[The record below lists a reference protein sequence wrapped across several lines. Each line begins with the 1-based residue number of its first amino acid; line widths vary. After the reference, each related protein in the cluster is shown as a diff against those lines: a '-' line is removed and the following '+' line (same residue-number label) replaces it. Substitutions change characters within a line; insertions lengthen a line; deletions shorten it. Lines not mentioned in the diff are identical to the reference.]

1 MANTAATQI
10 NPEDKPMFMNDFT
23 SYATEFS
30 LVAPRVSAVIAAP
43 VVTGIVAGTLLETG
57 LGWRDVATLRIG
69 DAVQTLDGGLARIH
83 GLDRRIL
90 QPAAETALIL
100 VPGGCHDA
108 CSDLWL
114 VPGQHLL
121 IDTLEDA
128 SIGAPFALV
137 PALALTTDAL
147 VRRDFPTHPVEVI
160 TPLFAD
166 EEVVF
171 ANSGVLIHCPGV
183 MDGAGRY
190 PENSFFPRLDTLAAR
205 AFLKCRAARLAV

>member
-1 MANTAATQI
+1 
-10 NPEDKPMFMNDFT
+10 MFMNDFT
-23 SYATEFS
+23 RFATEIS
-30 LVAPRVSAVIAAP
+30 LVAPRVTAVIPAP
-43 VVTGIVAGTLLETG
+43 VVTGIVAGTLVETA

-69 DAVQTLDGGLARIH
+69 DVVQTLDGGLARIH
-83 GLDRRIL
+83 GLDRRVL
-90 QPAAETALIL
+90 QPAAETALIH

-128 SIGAPFALV
+128 AIGAPFALV
-137 PALALTTDAL
+137 PALALTSDPR
-147 VRRDFPTHPVEVI
+147 VRRDFPTKPVEVI

-190 PENSFFPRLDTLAAR
+190 PENSFVPRLDMLAAR
-205 AFLKCRAARLAV
+205 GFLKCRAARLAV